1 MEILKKGEDWNL
13 RPLKEKEF
21 DLTDM
26 FNGHNLAIVACGISE
41 ENYFYYR
48 GPHDGGAILM
58 GIGNVPEEVYE
69 PVPLSDFAALTMQ
82 CIRQY
87 PLDQKIFIESF
98 LEWNKTGYD
107 WNGDTVT
114 AHFMFGSIF
123 EKRAVYI
130 KQNIDYY
137 AGKFNKMQSTGVKTS
152 WNWCA
157 FLFTSYWLIYRKMY
171 KEFAIVAVLEHVL
184 IPAAASIMDI
194 FNGLNIV
201 VIILLGLF
209 GNYLYMQHI
218 DRLIDGEPI
227 GDDEALAV
235 YHEKNGGTTY
245 YVWIYLGAVA
255 VLNMI
260 SPFA

>member
-1 MEILKKGEDWNL
+1 MAILDNIDKSSWLKVFSACLGKMIVIQNNANKYVVKGRDWGVNFSEGWIAFGDDLYPVQFIGSEATSSNTWMWGWNNINNFPEEQIRLPMEILKKGEDWNL

-41 ENYFYYR
+41 DNYFYYR

-69 PVPLSDFAALTMQ
+69 PVPLSEFAALTMQ

-114 AHFMFGSIF
+114 AHFDQDLHIRF
-123 EKRAVYI
+123 EDMDGRYVITEI
-130 KQNIDYY
+130 KN
-137 AGKFNKMQSTGVKTS
+137 
-152 WNWCA
+152 
-157 FLFTSYWLIYRKMY
+157 
-171 KEFAIVAVLEHVL
+171 
-184 IPAAASIMDI
+184 
-194 FNGLNIV
+194 
-201 VIILLGLF
+201 
-209 GNYLYMQHI
+209 
-218 DRLIDGEPI
+218 
-227 GDDEALAV
+227 
-235 YHEKNGGTTY
+235 
-245 YVWIYLGAVA
+245 
-255 VLNMI
+255 
-260 SPFA
+260 